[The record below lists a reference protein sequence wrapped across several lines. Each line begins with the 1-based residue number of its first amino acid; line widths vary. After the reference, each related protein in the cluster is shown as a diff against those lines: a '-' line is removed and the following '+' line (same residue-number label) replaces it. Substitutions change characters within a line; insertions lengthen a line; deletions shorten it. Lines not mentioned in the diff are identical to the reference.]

1 MISYDNCFTLVLLI
15 FLKPQEQ
22 TPFLCLIVYII
33 VLFLQFSN
41 AHLVSSSNLKKS
53 IFYNYNQLILVYN
66 SNILSLFLTFLPK
79 VFNKYF
85 LQLICF
91 KLTLSNLFMFR
102 LLFLKMFYR

>member
-41 AHLVSSSNLKKS
+41 AHLVSSSNLKK
-53 IFYNYNQLILVYN
+53 NQYFI
-66 SNILSLFLTFLPK
+66 IITSLYLFITLTF
-79 VFNKYF
+79 
-85 LQLICF
+85 
-91 KLTLSNLFMFR
+91 
-102 LLFLKMFYR
+102 